1 MRLHLLYTVL
11 VPMAPVLLV
20 RQRLSP
26 WLRPSLL
33 PEFSRH
39 LEDS

>member
-1 MRLHLLYTVL
+1 MRLQLLYTVL

-26 WLRPSLL
+26 PFRPSLL
-33 PEFSRH
+33 PEFPRQ